1 MHQENLH
8 AKTPPVA
15 DLLFLCDSSSGAGR
29 EGRHDGWP
37 EEPGARG
44 RCGAG
49 FRPRRDRQPIP
60 ADLNGDWVVNAFDL
74 SLLLSGW
81 GSIGP
86 GDINNDGIVS
96 AADMSLLLDSWG

>member
-1 MHQENLH
+1 M
-8 AKTPPVA
+8 
-15 DLLFLCDSSSGAGR
+15 LLSGDVTSITLASTLTGSLDIAGT
-29 EGRHDGWP
+29 
-37 EEPGARG
+37 
-44 RCGAG
+44 
-49 FRPRRDRQPIP
+49 RQPIP